1 MSIEVKPGRWRT
13 RGGGVAIVEDRG
25 GDHIW
30 PWRGRLATGGRMTWA
45 SDGRYALTGGL
56 SELVEFLGEIG
67 DDLGSTKHNAVK
79 ALVASAE
86 SLKSM
91 LDPEEDGTH
100 AMRLA
105 EFVIV
110 NARALE
116 VLLRPEIGSDDDDD
130 EGDS

>member
-13 RGGGVAIVEDRG
+13 RGGGEAIVEDNDSG
-25 GDHIW
+25 GSW
-30 PWRGRLATGGRMTWA
+30 PWRGRSASGGRMTWA
-45 SDGRYALTGGL
+45 SDGRYALTEGL
-56 SELVEFLGEIG
+56 SDLVAFLGEPE
-67 DDLGSTKHNAVK
+67 DDPGTIKHNAAK

-86 SLKSM
+86 ALKSM

-105 EFVIV
+105 EFIIV

-116 VLLRPEIGSDDDDD
+116 VLTRPEIADDGDGDDA
-130 EGDS
+130 

>member
-13 RGGGVAIVEDRG
+13 RGHGEAIVEDNG
-25 GDHIW
+25 GSGLW

-45 SDGRYALTGGL
+45 SGGRYCLTEGL
-56 SELVEFLGEIG
+56 SDLVEFLGEIEDEPG
-67 DDLGSTKHNAVK
+67 TIKHNAAK

-105 EFVIV
+105 EFIIV

-116 VLLRPEIGSDDDDD
+116 LLLRPEIASDDE